1 MGAYVLRRLL
11 QAILIVVGAATI
23 TFVLLR
29 LLADPTTMLAPQG
42 ATAEDI
48 RILRQA
54 MGLDRPVYEQFVQ
67 FLLNA
72 ARGDFGD
79 SYWTPKPAMSLIL
92 ERVSAT
98 AQLTACG
105 LGLAVLMGVGLGIV
119 SAIKR
124 HSLLDNLATVLAV
137 AGQAMPIFW
146 LGILL
151 ILLFAVYLQV
161 LPGSGIGTPSHLILP
176 SITLASFQAPI
187 IMRLTR
193 SAMLDILSQDYIRT
207 AHSKG
212 LPERAVLLRHAFSNA
227 AIPVVTVIG
236 MQLGGLLGGAIVT
249 ETVFAWPGVAS
260 LVVQSIIVSDYPVVQ
275 AGVLLMSVAII
286 LANLMADVVVG
297 LLDPRIRY
305 D

>member
-11 QAILIVVGAATI
+11 QAILIIVGSAI
-23 TFVLLR
+23 VTFVLLR

-42 ATAEDI
+42 ATANDI
-48 RILRQA
+48 RILREA
-54 MGLDRPVYEQFVQ
+54 MGLNEPVYVQFVQ
-67 FLLNA
+67 FLANA
-72 ARGDFGD
+72 ARGDFGN
-79 SYWTPKPAMSLIL
+79 SFWTMKPALSLIL

-105 LGLAVLMGVGLGIV
+105 LVLAVLVGVGLGMV

-124 HSLLDNLATVLAV
+124 HSFLDNLATVLAV

-151 ILLFAVYLQV
+151 ILLFSVYLKV
-161 LPGSGIGTPSHLILP
+161 LPGSGIGTPQHLILP

-187 IMRLTR
+187 LMRLTR
-193 SAMLDILSQDYIRT
+193 SMMLDVLSENYIRT
-207 AHSKG
+207 ARSKG
-212 LPERAVLLRHAFSNA
+212 LPERAVTLRHAFANTV
-227 AIPVVTVIG
+227 IPVVTVIG

-249 ETVFAWPGVAS
+249 ETVFGWPGVAS
-260 LVVQSIIVSDYPVVQ
+260 LTVQSIMVSDYPVVQ

-286 LANLMADVVVG
+286 LANLAADVLAG